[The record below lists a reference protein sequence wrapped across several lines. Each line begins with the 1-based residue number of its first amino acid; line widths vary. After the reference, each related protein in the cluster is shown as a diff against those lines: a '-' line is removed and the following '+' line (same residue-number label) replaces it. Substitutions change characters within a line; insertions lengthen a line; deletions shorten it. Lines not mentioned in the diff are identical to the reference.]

1 MGTNQDALYDI
12 SRVNVDI
19 SNENILNVRKLKFH
33 KGAIYG
39 VVGPAGSGKTTML
52 KLLSGLIKESSGE
65 VKYDNSFF
73 KTNWMGKA
81 ISNPEIKFVDLL
93 KNDFGKSIP
102 SKINNNKSK
111 DIFSYYSKKMNIN
124 RLLNNKTSYLSK
136 GELAFANLSLAL
148 EDDPRVLIID
158 DYGIYFDN
166 NTEINFRKK
175 IQLMNKN
182 FGTTIILSSISD
194 KILKLFTSVN
204 IYLENGYVSKIRAG
218 SANKSAN
225 NKYKTSRKKYKKS
238 RSRNWLKG
246 I

>member
-1 MGTNQDALYDI
+1 MNTNRDALYDI

-39 VVGPAGSGKTTML
+39 VVGPAGSGKTTLL

-65 VKYDNSFF
+65 VKYDNSVFE
-73 KTNWMGKA
+73 TNWIGKA
-81 ISNPEIKFVDLL
+81 ILNPEIKFVDLL

-102 SKINNNKSK
+102 SKIKNNKSK
-111 DIFSYYSKKMNIN
+111 DVFSFYSKKMNLN
-124 RLLNNKTSYLSK
+124 RLLKNKTSVLSK
-136 GELAFANLSLAL
+136 GELAFANLSFAL
-148 EDDPRVLIID
+148 EDDPRVLIVD
-158 DYGIYFDN
+158 DYGIYFDYD
-166 NTEINFRKK
+166 TEINFRKK
-175 IQLMNKN
+175 ILLMNKN

-218 SANKSAN
+218 SSNRSAN
-225 NKYKTSRKKYKKS
+225 NKFKTTRKKYKKS
-238 RSRNWLKG
+238 RTRTWFKG

>member
-1 MGTNQDALYDI
+1 MSTNQDALYDI

-19 SNENILNVRKLKFH
+19 SNENILNIRKLKFH

-73 KTNWMGKA
+73 ETNWMGKA
-81 ISNPEIKFVDLL
+81 ILNPDIKFVDLL
-93 KNDFGKSIP
+93 KNDFGKSLP

-111 DIFSYYSKKMNIN
+111 DIFSTYSKKMNIN
-124 RLLNNKTSYLSK
+124 RLLTNKPSNLSK

-148 EDDPRVLIID
+148 ENDPRVLIID
-158 DYGIYFDN
+158 DYGIYFDK

-218 SANKSAN
+218 FSNRSAN
-225 NKYKTSRKKYKKS
+225 NKYKTTRKKYKKS
-238 RSRNWLKG
+238 RSRSWLKG